1 MFRKIRSIIV
11 LKNIFTKLKKRKKL
25 TLLKYNKALRDKL
38 NISKNDYQ
46 EFQLLKEL
54 NTKFNLDIKDDE
66 DEELDLSNKKLG
78 KSFLAYF
85 KKIKFNELKNLSF
98 NENIISDLKMLEN
111 IKFEKIEILHLS
123 SNKISDINCFEKFKF
138 ENLTELDLS
147 CNRIHTFNMSKI
159 RNIGIK

>member
-54 NTKFNLDIKDDE
+54 NTKFNLDIKDVE

-98 NENIISDLKMLEN
+98 NENITVFPSI
-111 IKFEKIEILHLS
+111 I
-123 SNKISDINCFEKFKF
+123 
-138 ENLTELDLS
+138 
-147 CNRIHTFNMSKI
+147 
-159 RNIGIK
+159 